1 MCRRSLSAFSWMW
14 RHSFQGV
21 GEDGESHYARHY
33 WRQHRRDLLSMNYG
47 SDKLPTHLPAL
58 SAAYGGLALGL
69 AFAIVR
75 YVGDFV
81 CRKHKTSQDAA
92 LAVSE
97 SDRSSQMD
105 EPYTMAPP
113 SDVETGPV
121 VLEGVRQ
128 PTVPA

>member
-14 RHSFQGV
+14 SRSSQGV

-33 WRQHRRDLLSMNYG
+33 WRQHRRHLLSTNYG

-75 YVGDFV
+75 YVEDFDR
-81 CRKHKTSQDAA
+81 RKRKAREDAA
-92 LAVSE
+92 LAIRE
-97 SDRSSQMD
+97 SNQSSLL
-105 EPYTMAPP
+105 EKTGTMALP
-113 SDVETGPV
+113 SDD
-121 VLEGVRQ
+121 
-128 PTVPA
+128 